1 MSITLAS
8 VTLRSVKNIARG
20 GRAMIFYRWAG
31 CLFHAFAGCVE
42 ELAVLDDVELLIND
56 HLACSGNL

>member
-1 MSITLAS
+1 
-8 VTLRSVKNIARG
+8 
-20 GRAMIFYRWAG
+20 MIFYSWAG